1 MVELF
6 AEIPL
11 LRNDGIFAA
20 TDFELVAVWIFEK
33 EGVIARAIAAAD
45 FRPFQILA
53 SDVTN
58 QSCDFIDFITRF
70 CPKSDSR
77 AVRLMLSIF
86 SEAEKLRQLVFADWV
101 KRPPRLV
108 RPIAGKPKLGQ
119 KLLVKSHRPLKILYS
134 QINVIQPSGFH
145 FAIVDFRICGEPIS
159 FDAAPGF
166 IGRAGFYISESQRQR
181 NIGFRISGYVG
192 RHACVG
198 HTNRKRAG
206 KVLVVAILRRR

>member
-33 EGVIARAIAAAD
+33 EGVIAGAIAATN

-53 SDVTN
+53 ADAAN
-58 QSCDFIDFITRF
+58 QSCDFIDFIRRF

-86 SEAEKLRQLVFADWV
+86 SEAEKLRQLVFAD
-101 KRPPRLV
+101 
-108 RPIAGKPKLGQ
+108 
-119 KLLVKSHRPLKILYS
+119 
-134 QINVIQPSGFH
+134 
-145 FAIVDFRICGEPIS
+145 
-159 FDAAPGF
+159 
-166 IGRAGFYISESQRQR
+166 
-181 NIGFRISGYVG
+181 
-192 RHACVG
+192 
-198 HTNRKRAG
+198 
-206 KVLVVAILRRR
+206 

>member
-86 SEAEKLRQLVFADWV
+86 SEAEKLRQLVFAD
-101 KRPPRLV
+101 
-108 RPIAGKPKLGQ
+108 
-119 KLLVKSHRPLKILYS
+119 
-134 QINVIQPSGFH
+134 
-145 FAIVDFRICGEPIS
+145 
-159 FDAAPGF
+159 
-166 IGRAGFYISESQRQR
+166 
-181 NIGFRISGYVG
+181 
-192 RHACVG
+192 
-198 HTNRKRAG
+198 
-206 KVLVVAILRRR
+206 